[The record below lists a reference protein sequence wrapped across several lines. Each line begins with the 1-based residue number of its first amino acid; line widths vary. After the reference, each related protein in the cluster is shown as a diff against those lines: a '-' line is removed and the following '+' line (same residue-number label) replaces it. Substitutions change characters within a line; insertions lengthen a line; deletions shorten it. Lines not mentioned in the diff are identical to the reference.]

1 VPRNGLDEPAAQR
14 RRGDHV
20 ARQLFLRDLRHR
32 DCHATLATAP
42 SPSWGT
48 GSTSVGSDS
57 THFRAYGQNTFTEWH
72 SRYGAAES

>member
-1 VPRNGLDEPAAQR
+1 
-14 RRGDHV
+14 
-20 ARQLFLRDLRHR
+20 
-32 DCHATLATAP
+32 LATAP